1 MRKIL
6 TGLVF
11 IASFVTFSQSNNIDF
26 SMAFV
31 TNPAFTAGLDESSK
45 QGAVFQISVS
55 LNENTLNSLGTLDI
69 VIYDQSASVLMTK
82 MTLNQQQI
90 LSGAY
95 TSNGQLVFNFPYLN
109 PEGKYK
115 VILDIQNVR
124 QAYLPRVEK
133 NFPAN

>member
-1 MRKIL
+1 ML
-6 TGLVF
+6 CV
-11 IASFVTFSQSNNIDF
+11 SSSVFSQLNSMDF

-31 TNPAFTAGLDESSK
+31 NDPVFTAGLDEFSK
-45 QGAVFQISVS
+45 QKPVFQVSVS
-55 LNENTLNSLGTLDI
+55 FDENDLNSLGNLDI

-95 TSNGQLVFNFPYLN
+95 TYNGQLVFNFPYLN